1 MTKKS
6 ENLSRSGIKN
16 YLNPL
21 EVFCDTNDLMLNWKK
36 INRLFPK
43 QGKKSGGLPYT
54 TKQVAKTISNESQLR
69 NKVLIHCLAAGGMRV
84 GAFPE
89 LKLKDIVDYKDGC
102 KMIRVYAD
110 STYEYTTFWTP
121 EASSIFDD
129 YLTIRKNDNEYL
141 NSNSPA
147 FRTTYRLGSQK
158 ARPMT
163 LSAIQGIIR
172 RALEKAGLR
181 SPEDKING
189 RFQTM
194 MDHGFRKRWNTIVKN
209 TDGMKI
215 ITAEKMMGHS
225 IQTIPLDETYNIPD
239 AEKLFI
245 EFKKAIPEL
254 TIDDSQRLKFKNE
267 KLEKEKS
274 ELEITRAE
282 IEEME
287 KKMKDL
293 QEKSTEAQK
302 MMATMMLTMNEHKKE
317 FLPKEIFDRDLP
329 IDQNFKKSE
338 GMIGIEA
345 TENYMKI
352 KDDKLSKLVMVK
364 IKDGKLWCSYDKS
377 DICKHIEYAILKNIG
392 FMLNLIKHGIKMP
405 GEELMKKRLEE
416 IVNQSN
422 E

>member
-1 MTKKS
+1 MEVKMLQVMIEDFIMTKKS
-6 ENLSRSGIKN
+6 ENLSRSAIKN

-43 QGKKSGGLPYT
+43 QGKKSGGIPYT

-69 NKVLIHCLAAGGMRV
+69 NKALIHCLAAGGMRV

-102 KMIRVYAD
+102 KLIRVYAD

-121 EASSIFDD
+121 EASAIFDD

-141 NSNSPA
+141 SSTSPA

-239 AEKLFI
+239 VEKLFT
-245 EFKKAIPEL
+245 EYKKAIPEL
-254 TIDDSQRLKFKNE
+254 TIDDSERLKFKNE
-267 KLEKEKS
+267 IQSQKITQLEVKTARIDDLERRMRIMEKS
-274 ELEITRAE
+274 
-282 IEEME
+282 
-287 KKMKDL
+287 K
-293 QEKSTEAQK
+293 
-302 MMATMMLTMNEHKKE
+302 
-317 FLPKEIFDRDLP
+317 
-329 IDQNFKKSE
+329 
-338 GMIGIEA
+338 
-345 TENYMKI
+345 
-352 KDDKLSKLVMVK
+352 
-364 IKDGKLWCSYDKS
+364 
-377 DICKHIEYAILKNIG
+377 
-392 FMLNLIKHGIKMP
+392 
-405 GEELMKKRLEE
+405 
-416 IVNQSN
+416 
-422 E
+422 